1 MLEPSEAADVYSQL
15 SKLAIAHGLDW
26 LIADVEVQIAL
37 GKQETKDM
45 QVSETVASSQPNS
58 SPQRRGR
65 KASFVVIQ
73 RLTEREKLCLLIE
86 ALEAASVGLSL
97 GILDTYQTIGE
108 VTHGLRAI
116 GFAPDVDGG
125 RVTLVTP
132 DIIERKESIL
142 RLGTLLGELK
152 ESV

>member
-1 MLEPSEAADVYSQL
+1 MLEPSEAAAVYSEL
-15 SKLAIAHGLDW
+15 SKLALAHRLDW

-37 GKQETKDM
+37 GKQGTKDM
-45 QVSETVASSQPNS
+45 QVSETVVSSHPNS
-58 SPQRRGR
+58 SPRRTGR

-73 RLTEREKLCLLIE
+73 PLTENEKLCLLIE

-108 VTHGLRAI
+108 VIHGLQAI

-125 RVTLVTP
+125 RVTSVTP
-132 DIIERKESIL
+132 EILGRKQSIL
-142 RLGTLLGELK
+142 RLGTLLRELK

>member
-1 MLEPSEAADVYSQL
+1 MLEPSEAAAVYGEL
-15 SKLAIAHGLDW
+15 SKLAQTHGLDW

-37 GKQETKDM
+37 GKQGTKDM
-45 QVSETVASSQPNS
+45 QVSETVASSHPES

-65 KASFVVIQ
+65 KASFVVIEP
-73 RLTEREKLCLLIE
+73 LTEREKLCLLIE

-97 GILDTYQTIGE
+97 GILETYETIGE
-108 VTHGLRAI
+108 NIHGLQAI

-125 RVTLVTP
+125 RVTSVTP
-132 DIIERKESIL
+132 EILRRKESIL
-142 RLGTLLGELK
+142 RLGTLLRELR